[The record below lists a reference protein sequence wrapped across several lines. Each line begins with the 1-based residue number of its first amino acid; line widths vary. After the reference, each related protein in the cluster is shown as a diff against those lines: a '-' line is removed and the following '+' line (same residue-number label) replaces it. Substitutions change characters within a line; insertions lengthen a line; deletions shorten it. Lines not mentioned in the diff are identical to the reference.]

1 MTHTQKKAQPF
12 EFILAPLGKR
22 NRGRGKPFRKIGK
35 ATPKE
40 KAKTIFPGQHRG
52 RKSGNLQLR
61 ELNCFSSRAL
71 HVIVKRKNGNVCCSM
86 RAAKKKTHTHKQKT
100 GKIRGK
106 SRSRVEDEN
115 I

>member
-1 MTHTQKKAQPF
+1 MTHTHTKSPTFRIYTGSTRKAHPRS
-12 EFILAPLGKR
+12 GKNLPE
-22 NRGRGKPFRKIGK
+22 NRKSDTEG
-35 ATPKE
+35 

-61 ELNCFSSRAL
+61 ELNCFPSRAPCML
-71 HVIVKRKNGNVCCSM
+71 VKRKNGNVCCSM
-86 RAAKKKTHTHKQKT
+86 RAAKKKTSTHTQKA

-106 SRSRVEDEN
+106 SRPRVEDEN